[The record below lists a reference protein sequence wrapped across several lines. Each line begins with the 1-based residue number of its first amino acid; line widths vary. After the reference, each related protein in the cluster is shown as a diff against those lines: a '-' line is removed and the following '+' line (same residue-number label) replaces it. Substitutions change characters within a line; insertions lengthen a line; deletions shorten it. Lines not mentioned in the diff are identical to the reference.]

1 MRGTGRRQRYSPS
14 VDRLFQPLSTYEIV
28 GLVIPG
34 SLAVAGVYLALFG
47 LPGDVS
53 ATAALGLVLVF
64 YVAGHLVQ
72 ALTGIWRLSQL
83 WTRRPKQWRLR
94 PSKTPEPYRTEQL
107 VDAGGNPYGA
117 ELMGLLSR
125 NVARRGWPPLEDEP
139 RAQLVTLVRAQLRH
153 ETADVRAESLLS
165 MYFLSDGLAAASFVV
180 FLVCSADAIAE
191 CDWRRAVGAA
201 GAVLA
206 LLLFNR
212 RRSEYNRRY
221 ADHVWADFAVLPD

>member
-1 MRGTGRRQRYSPS
+1 

-34 SLAVAGVYLALFG
+34 SVAVGGVYLALFG
-47 LPGDVS
+47 SPGDVS

-72 ALTGIWRLSQL
+72 ALTSIWRLSQL
-83 WTRRPKQWRLR
+83 WTRRPTHWRLR
-94 PSKTPEPYRTEQL
+94 RSDTPEPYRTEQL
-107 VDAGGNPYGA
+107 VDASGKPYGT

-125 NVARRGWPPLEDEP
+125 KVARHEWPPLEHEP
-139 RAQLVTLVRAQLRH
+139 RAQVVTLVRAELRH
-153 ETADVRAESLLS
+153 QKADARAESLLS

-180 FLVCSADAIAE
+180 FLVCAADALVE
-191 CDWRRAVGAA
+191 CDWRRAVAAA
-201 GAVLA
+201 GAFLA

-212 RRSEYNRRY
+212 RRSEYNSRY